1 MTRARP
7 PPTSRRGARIEGGRG
22 DGEQAVVYTHLG
34 RPVHAVAGDLLGE
47 EAVFRVVSWED
58 DGGFL
63 VHPEAEAPA
72 PTIHVATDAVL
83 MEGCRRLDES
93 KV

>member
-1 MTRARP
+1 MQTLSH
-7 PPTSRRGARIEGGRG
+7 SRKTARIEVRRG
-22 DGEQAVVYTHLG
+22 DGEQAVVFTDAG
-34 RPVHAVAGDLLGE
+34 RMVHAIAGDLLGE
-47 EAVFRVVSWED
+47 EAVYRIISWED
-58 DGGFL
+58 DGGFV

-93 KV
+93 RV